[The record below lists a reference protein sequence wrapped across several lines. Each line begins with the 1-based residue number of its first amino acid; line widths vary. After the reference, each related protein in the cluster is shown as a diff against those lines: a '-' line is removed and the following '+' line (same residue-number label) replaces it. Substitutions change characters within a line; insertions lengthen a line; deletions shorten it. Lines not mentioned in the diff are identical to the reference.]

1 VQVFRRVV
9 LPILYLVVLL
19 VIAVSLAWL
28 AFAPS
33 GEAGADDEFPTGELL
48 GTETVVERGSIE
60 ASLEADGT
68 IAIADPVAA
77 KPGHD
82 GTVNHIWVRPG
93 MVVEEGDDLFQI
105 MAEELP
111 DEAPDAGAPDGSQD
125 AEDAE
130 PAPAPEPRRTYH
142 TVTAPADGTVGSFD
156 LHVGDD
162 LAKGTEALT
171 VTPRTYSAT
180 ADIEP
185 VELYR
190 LGDLPDTAQ
199 IIIDQGPAPFDCTSL
214 SLLEAGAPPTGG
226 GGAAGGG
233 DTGGDAAGDAD
244 MTGDDGLGMGD
255 DGMDAGAA
263 GDTGSGTTQ
272 LRCGIPDDVEVYNG
286 LTMRMIVDVG
296 SADDVLTVPVTAVRG
311 MGEDASVWVP
321 GETGEPEER
330 SVTIGMSD
338 GTRAEV
344 VSGLEEGESILE
356 YVPGTEPDM
365 DEGMD
370 FGMVG

>member
-1 VQVFRRVV
+1 
-9 LPILYLVVLL
+9 
-19 VIAVSLAWL
+19 
-28 AFAPS
+28 
-33 GEAGADDEFPTGELL
+33 
-48 GTETVVERGSIE
+48 
-60 ASLEADGT
+60 
-68 IAIADPVAA
+68 
-77 KPGHD
+77 
-82 GTVNHIWVRPG
+82 
-93 MVVEEGDDLFQI
+93 
-105 MAEELP
+105 
-111 DEAPDAGAPDGSQD
+111 
-125 AEDAE
+125 
-130 PAPAPEPRRTYH
+130 
-142 TVTAPADGTVGSFD
+142 
-156 LHVGDD
+156 
-162 LAKGTEALT
+162 
-171 VTPRTYSAT
+171 
-180 ADIEP
+180 
-185 VELYR
+185 
-190 LGDLPDTAQ
+190 
-199 IIIDQGPAPFDCTSL
+199 
-214 SLLEAGAPPTGG
+214 
-226 GGAAGGG
+226 
-233 DTGGDAAGDAD
+233 

>member
-1 VQVFRRVV
+1 MQVFRRVI
-9 LPILYLVVLL
+9 LPVLYLVVLA

-33 GEAGADDEFPTGELL
+33 GESGSDDEFATGELI
-48 GTETVVERGSIE
+48 GSETYVERGSIE

-93 MVVEEGDDLFQI
+93 MIVEEGDDLFQVTV
-105 MAEELP
+105 EEAP
-111 DEAPDAGAPDGSQD
+111 DEAAVPDESEDGDD
-125 AEDAE
+125 A

-156 LHVGDD
+156 LQVGDD
-162 LAKGTEALT
+162 VAKGAEVLT
-171 VTPRTYSAT
+171 VTPRTYSAS

-190 LGDLPDTAQ
+190 LGDLPDTAV
-199 IIIDQGPAPFDCTSL
+199 ITIDQGPAPFDCTSL

-226 GGAAGGG
+226 GTGG
-233 DTGGDAAGDAD
+233 DTSGDD
-244 MTGDDGLGMGD
+244 MTGEGDMMGDEGLGD
-255 DGMDAGAA
+255 DGFDAGGS

-272 LRCGIPDDVEVYNG
+272 LRCSIPDDIEVYNG
-286 LTMRMIVDVG
+286 LTMRMTVEVG

-311 MGEDASVWVP
+311 MGEDASVWV
-321 GETGEPEER
+321 TDDMGEPEER
-330 SVTIGMSD
+330 SVEIGMSD

-344 VSGLEEGESILE
+344 VSGLEEGDAILE
-356 YVPGTEPDM
+356 YVPGTEPDE

-370 FGMVG
+370 FGMIG

>member
-1 VQVFRRVV
+1 MQVFRRVV
-9 LPILYLVVLL
+9 LPILYLIVLL
-19 VIAVSLAWL
+19 IIAVSLAWL

-33 GEAGADDEFPTGELL
+33 GESGSDDEFATGELV
-48 GTETVVERGSIE
+48 GTEAYVERGSIE

-93 MVVEEGDDLFQI
+93 MVVEEGDDLFQVTV
-105 MAEELP
+105 EEAP
-111 DEAPDAGAPDGSQD
+111 DEAAVPDESEDGDD
-125 AEDAE
+125 A

-156 LHVGDD
+156 LQVGDD
-162 LAKGTEALT
+162 VAKGAEVLT
-171 VTPRTYSAT
+171 VTPRTYSAS

-190 LGDLPDTAQ
+190 LGDLPDTAV
-199 IIIDQGPAPFDCTSL
+199 ITIDQGPAPFDCTSL

-226 GGAAGGG
+226 G
-233 DTGGDAAGDAD
+233 TGGD
-244 MTGDDGLGMGD
+244 MTGDDMTGEGDMMGD
-255 DGMDAGAA
+255 DGLG
-263 GDTGSGTTQ
+263 
-272 LRCGIPDDVEVYNG
+272 
-286 LTMRMIVDVG
+286 
-296 SADDVLTVPVTAVRG
+296 DDVLTVPVTAVRG
-311 MGEDASVWVP
+311 MGEDASVWV
-321 GETGEPEER
+321 TDDMGEPEER
-330 SVTIGMSD
+330 SVEIGMSD

-344 VSGLEEGESILE
+344 VSGLEEGDAILE
-356 YVPGTEPDM
+356 YVPGTEPDE

-370 FGMVG
+370 FGMIG

>member
-1 VQVFRRVV
+1 MQVFRRVV
-9 LPILYLVVLL
+9 LPILYLIVLL
-19 VIAVSLAWL
+19 IIAVSLAWL

-33 GEAGADDEFPTGELL
+33 GESGSDDVFATGELV
-48 GTETVVERGSIE
+48 GTEAYVERGSIE

-93 MVVEEGDDLFQI
+93 MVVEEGDDLFQVTV
-105 MAEELP
+105 EEAP
-111 DEAPDAGAPDGSQD
+111 DEAAVPDESEDGDD
-125 AEDAE
+125 A

-156 LHVGDD
+156 LQVGDD
-162 LAKGTEALT
+162 VAKGAEALT
-171 VTPRTYSAT
+171 VTPRTYSAS

-190 LGDLPDTAQ
+190 LGDLPDTAV
-199 IIIDQGPAPFDCTSL
+199 ITIDQGPAPFDCTSL

-226 GGAAGGG
+226 G
-233 DTGGDAAGDAD
+233 TGGD
-244 MTGDDGLGMGD
+244 MTGEGDMMG
-255 DGMDAGAA
+255 
-263 GDTGSGTTQ
+263 
-272 LRCGIPDDVEVYNG
+272 
-286 LTMRMIVDVG
+286 
-296 SADDVLTVPVTAVRG
+296 DDVLTVPVTAVRG
-311 MGEDASVWVP
+311 MGEDASVW
-321 GETGEPEER
+321 GTDDMGEPEER
-330 SVTIGMSD
+330 SVEIGMSD

-344 VSGLEEGESILE
+344 VSGLEAGDAILE
-356 YVPGTEPDM
+356 YVPGTEPDE

-370 FGMVG
+370 FGMIG

>member
-1 VQVFRRVV
+1 
-9 LPILYLVVLL
+9 
-19 VIAVSLAWL
+19 
-28 AFAPS
+28 
-33 GEAGADDEFPTGELL
+33 
-48 GTETVVERGSIE
+48 
-60 ASLEADGT
+60 
-68 IAIADPVAA
+68 
-77 KPGHD
+77 
-82 GTVNHIWVRPG
+82 
-93 MVVEEGDDLFQI
+93 MEEGDDLFQI
-105 MAEELP
+105 MAEEVP
-111 DEAPDAGAPDGSQD
+111 DEASDPGAPDGSQD
-125 AEDAE
+125 AEDA
-130 PAPAPEPRRTYH
+130 
-142 TVTAPADGTVGSFD
+142 
-156 LHVGDD
+156 
-162 LAKGTEALT
+162 EALT

-199 IIIDQGPAPFDCTSL
+199 IIIDQGPPPSDCTSL

-226 GGAAGGG
+226 GGAAGGDAGAGG
-233 DTGGDAAGDAD
+233 DTAGDAD
-244 MTGDDGLGMGD
+244 MSGDDGLGIGD
-255 DGMDAGAA
+255 DGLDTGAA

-286 LTMRMIVDVG
+286 LTMCMIVDVG

-311 MGEDASVWVP
+311 MGEDASVWGP
-321 GETGEPEER
+321 GDTGEPEER